1 MIEDCSHTPGSLY
14 EGKPLGTWGDYGC
27 FSFEEKKIMTTGDG
41 GLICSQQLPKNP
53 QTLRARR
60 WVGID
65 KDTWKSSQE
74 YVNTHSQ
81 SMHWFYEIRELGYE
95 YNMNDLSASIGLAQL
110 KNLIHLIQKEKHLSI
125 LI

>member
-1 MIEDCSHTPGSLY
+1 
-14 EGKPLGTWGDYGC
+14 
-27 FSFEEKKIMTTGDG
+27 MTTGDG

-74 YVNTHSQ
+74 YV
-81 SMHWFYEIRELGYE
+81 I
-95 YNMNDLSASIGLAQL
+95 
-110 KNLIHLIQKEKHLSI
+110 LIHRVCIGFMKYVSWAI
-125 LI
+125 STI